1 MAITDSAIAGALAA
15 YLERYPQEAGQ
26 LAEARRLLAEG
37 RGFASR
43 RTFPMHVTAGALLVR
58 AGAEVLLVEHLAYR
72 MTLQPGGHLEP
83 TDTTL
88 AGAALRELCEE
99 TGIDRS
105 QVTPVSAHPV
115 YVEFGRV
122 PARPAK
128 GEPDHYHLD
137 FGYAFT
143 TADAEVGRIQ
153 ESEVTGAAWYPLDL
167 AERLVGPR
175 IARAATTSSGTS

>member
-1 MAITDSAIAGALAA
+1 M
-15 YLERYPQEAGQ
+15 
-26 LAEARRLLAEG
+26 
-37 RGFASR
+37 
-43 RTFPMHVTAGALLVR
+43 RTVPN
-58 AGAEVLLVEHLAYR
+58 
-72 MTLQPGGHLEP
+72 GGHLEP

-88 AGAALRELCEE
+88 VGAALRELSEE
-99 TGIDRS
+99 TGIDPG
-105 QVTPVSAHPV
+105 QVALVFAHPA

-137 FGYAFT
+137 FGYVFR

-175 IARAATTSSGTS
+175 IARAVTTSTGIR